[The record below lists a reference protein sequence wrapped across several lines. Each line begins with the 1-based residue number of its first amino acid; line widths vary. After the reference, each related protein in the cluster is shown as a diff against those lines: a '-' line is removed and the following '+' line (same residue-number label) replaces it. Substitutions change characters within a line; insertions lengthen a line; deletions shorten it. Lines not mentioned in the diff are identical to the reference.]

1 MSFNIMNKDI
11 DGYVKDNLQQW
22 QLLPHRCGR
31 CRTPDLPR
39 AVGSGEDRQPQA
51 AAALLRHL
59 PSHALQGLE
68 LSMGHREISKCPE
81 KGFSLLNR
89 LAV

>member
-1 MSFNIMNKDI
+1 MNKDI
-11 DGYVKDNLQQW
+11 HGYVQDDLQQW
-22 QLLPHRCGR
+22 QLLPHRRGSSG
-31 CRTPDLPR
+31 TPDLPG
-39 AVGSGEDRQPQA
+39 AVSSCEDGQPQA